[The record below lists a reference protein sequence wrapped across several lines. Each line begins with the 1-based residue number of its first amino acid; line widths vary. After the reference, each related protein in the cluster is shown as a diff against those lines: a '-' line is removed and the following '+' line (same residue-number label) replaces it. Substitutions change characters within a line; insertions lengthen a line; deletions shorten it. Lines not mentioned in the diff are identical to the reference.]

1 MRIPEPVCY
10 PDFVKPVV
18 RPVVLVV
25 KPAAPPEQLEL
36 HSVVLVEHF
45 ELPLGQW
52 DYQSFVVRLA
62 EPVEPI
68 AELVVLLAEL
78 VVRPVVHP
86 VLLVELLE
94 QLVELVVPHL
104 VIAVKLAVHLV
115 RLVVHL
121 VLAGQILPQPRKFG
135 RRSSGQLLQFGLYL
149 LADCWMSVPLAVR
162 LG

>member
-1 MRIPEPVCY
+1 MRKLAAPAVQLAARLVRLVEPVVRLVVPVVPIAGAGPQGSEQVVVQLVPPEQLALLRQLLAGLAGRPPVRIPEPVCY

-78 VVRPVVHP
+78 VVT
-86 VLLVELLE
+86 
-94 QLVELVVPHL
+94 
-104 VIAVKLAVHLV
+104 
-115 RLVVHL
+115 
-121 VLAGQILPQPRKFG
+121 LAGLVGLPL
-135 RRSSGQLLQFGLYL
+135 GQ
-149 LADCWMSVPLAVR
+149 
-162 LG
+162 

>member
-1 MRIPEPVCY
+1 M
-10 PDFVKPVV
+10 
-18 RPVVLVV
+18 RPVEHPALLVALVEQHLVQLAVHQNYQDFAWLVV
-25 KPAAPPEQLEL
+25 Q
-36 HSVVLVEHF
+36 
-45 ELPLGQW
+45 
-52 DYQSFVVRLA
+52 
-62 EPVEPI
+62 
-68 AELVVLLAEL
+68 LAEL

-135 RRSSGQLLQFGLYL
+135 RRSSVQLLQFGLYL
-149 LADCWMSVPLAVR
+149 FADCWMSVPLAVR

>member
-1 MRIPEPVCY
+1 M
-10 PDFVKPVV
+10 KPVV

-78 VVRPVVHP
+78 VDACLACWAASCAVGSGFAPLAEPAELVVRPVEHPALLVALVEQHLVQLAVHQNYQDFAWLVVQLAVLVVRPVVHP
-86 VLLVELLE
+86 VLLVELLL
-94 QLVELVVPHL
+94 Q
-104 VIAVKLAVHLV
+104 LAVLV
-115 RLVVHL
+115 GR
-121 VLAGQILPQPRKFG
+121 IL
-135 RRSSGQLLQFGLYL
+135 
-149 LADCWMSVPLAVR
+149 
-162 LG
+162 

>member
-1 MRIPEPVCY
+1 M
-10 PDFVKPVV
+10 
-18 RPVVLVV
+18 RPVEHPALLV
-25 KPAAPPEQLEL
+25 A
-36 HSVVLVEHF
+36 LVEQH
-45 ELPLGQW
+45 LVQLAVHQN
-52 DYQSFVVRLA
+52 YQDFA
-62 EPVEPI
+62 W
-68 AELVVLLAEL
+68 LVVLLAEL

-94 QLVELVVPHL
+94 QLVELVGPHL
-104 VIAVKLAVHLV
+104 VIAVKLAVHFV

-149 LADCWMSVPLAVR
+149 LADCWMSVPLAVL